1 MQVENMVSRISGY
14 LQQRSSNTGSML
26 TRKGHSIYPFSVVVW
41 KCKDK
46 PIATGRSRSNR
57 TNEVNPHMKP
67 WWMNR
72 DWMQLRVRGKW
83 LPTGSLT
90 DITSSN
96 LYSVLMII
104 SHLHAA
110 RVNEQKISNN
120 DKTYHALH
128 IPQDALPHKPLF
140 DSCHCF
146 CDTKMAWSNIHVTS
160 LYHPHLFR
168 SALYI
173 PHSNFLRQTVQ
184 CKKASRLMRVF
195 VPVFLLS

>member
-1 MQVENMVSRISGY
+1 MQIANTVSRISGY
-14 LQQRSSNTGSML
+14 LQQRSSNPSSML

-110 RVNEQKISNN
+110 RVNEQKIKKHMLFTS
-120 DKTYHALH
+120 LRMPFH
-128 IPQDALPHKPLF
+128 INVSLILATVFVTPKWPE
-140 DSCHCF
+140 
-146 CDTKMAWSNIHVTS
+146 VTS
-160 LYHPHLFR
+160 TWQACTTR
-168 SALYI
+168 ICSD
-173 PHSNFLRQTVQ
+173 
-184 CKKASRLMRVF
+184 RLCI
-195 VPVFLLS
+195 